1 MRSAVPIFFA
11 ALATI
16 IVGAMVMDPVG
27 WAVSTIWC
35 GVALA
40 LAERLEGL
48 HYGRR

>member
-16 IVGAMVMDPVG
+16 IVGALVMDPVG

-35 GVALA
+35 GIALA
-40 LAERLEGL
+40 MAESLEGL
-48 HYGRR
+48 NHGRR

>member
-16 IVGAMVMDPVG
+16 IVGAMFMDPVG
-27 WAVSTIWC
+27 WAVSAVWA
-35 GVALA
+35 GVATA

-48 HYGRR
+48 YGRR

>member
-1 MRSAVPIFFA
+1 MRSAVPIFSA

-35 GVALA
+35 GIALA
-40 LAERLEGL
+40 LAERLERTNG
-48 HYGRR
+48 